1 MGKADDSDV
10 DDAGD
15 EDSDPELIALQQ
27 RILAAKRKLT
37 AKKETKTLDQKLES
51 LDDLERE
58 HQRNILKGGSKAFT
72 NTIDEVTHE
81 LREKIREKKQQ
92 LMRVRAG
99 RERHDMEVTT
109 PAGGPPP
116 RERRC
121 SVSFDAAEAA
131 LFIAAL
137 DRAEHLFVNAIGRS
151 HIHRIDD
158 DAPVPETRSLQALLR
173 LDADFSKMP
182 SCPFV
187 FTTEEWIRLTR
198 ALEIYE
204 CLEPKMWDDVA
215 ANLLTFMRETLPAF
229 DPELAYR
236 VAPYDVYAAYAS

>member
-10 DDAGD
+10 DESHGD
-15 EDSDPELIALQQ
+15 EDADPEVVALQQ

-51 LDDLERE
+51 LDELERE
-58 HQRNILKGGSKAFT
+58 HQRDILRGGSKAFV

-92 LMRVRAG
+92 LVRVRAG

-109 PAGGPPP
+109 ASGPRPP

-121 SVSFDAAEAA
+121 SVSFDEAETG
-131 LFIAAL
+131 LFISAL

-151 HIHRIDD
+151 HIHRVDD
-158 DAPVPETRSLQALLR
+158 DAPVPETRTLQALLR
-173 LDADFSKMP
+173 LDADFTKMT

-187 FTTEEWIRLTR
+187 FTTEEWVRLTR

-204 CLEPKMWDDVA
+204 RLEPERWDNGA
-215 ANLLTFMRETLPAF
+215 TNLLAFMRETLAEF
-229 DPELAYR
+229 DSELAYR
-236 VAPYDVYAAYAS
+236 VAPYAECAF

>member
-1 MGKADDSDV
+1 MRDPNDSGG

-15 EDSDPELIALQQ
+15 EDADPEVVALQQ

-37 AKKETKTLDQKLES
+37 AKKETKTLDQKLDS

-58 HQRNILKGGSKAFT
+58 HQSNILKGGSKAFT
-72 NTIDEVTHE
+72 NTIDEVTRE

-92 LMRVRAG
+92 LVRVRAG

-109 PAGGPPP
+109 PSGAPPA

-121 SVSFDAAEAA
+121 TVSFDENEVT
-131 LFIAAL
+131 LLISAL
-137 DRAEHLFVNAIGRS
+137 DRAEHLFLNAIGRS
-151 HIHRIDD
+151 HIHRVDD

-173 LDADFSKMP
+173 LDADFTKLAA
-182 SCPFV
+182 CPFV

-204 CLEPKMWDDVA
+204 GLEPKLWDDA
-215 ANLLTFMRETLPAF
+215 AVSLLAFMRETLPVF

-236 VAPYDVYAAYAS
+236 VAPYNVYAAYGA

>member
-1 MGKADDSDV
+1 MRDPNDSDADDV
-10 DDAGD
+10 GD
-15 EDSDPELIALQQ
+15 EDSDPEVVALQQ

-58 HQRNILKGGSKAFT
+58 HQSNILRGGSKTFV
-72 NTIDEVTHE
+72 NTIDEVTKE

-92 LMRVRAG
+92 LVRVRAG
-99 RERHDMEVTT
+99 RERHEMAVTT
-109 PAGGPPP
+109 ASGPKPP

-121 SVSFDAAEAA
+121 SVSFDEAEAT
-131 LFIAAL
+131 LFISAL

-151 HIHRIDD
+151 HIHRVDD

-173 LDADFSKMP
+173 LDADFGKLAA
-182 SCPFV
+182 CPFV
-187 FTTEEWIRLTR
+187 FTTEEWVRLTR

-204 CLEPKMWDDVA
+204 RLEPELWDDVA
-215 ANLLTFMRETLPAF
+215 TNLLAFMRETLPTFA
-229 DPELAYR
+229 PELGYR
-236 VAPYDVYAAYAS
+236 VAPYVEYAY